1 MRLTRSIRRYV
12 AMKHLMG
19 KPFDRGTQVLQAFC
33 RYVNDVSL
41 RSVAKWHVLGFLEQS
56 VLSDVTWLLRYR
68 ILKAFFEYWMERDEL
83 EGLPMPPSRCPG
95 SPRTLVPYIYSA
107 SDLRRLIDNTGSKR
121 RPSAREFSQLAFT
134 TILLFLYGTGARINE
149 TLSLGWNDVDL
160 THGTV
165 TFRGSTTHSSLQ
177 NYENVGTPIAQANL
191 CMSFRSLRR
200 KAGIS
205 RPGDLSP
212 QPRIQDLRRTFAVH
226 CIREWLRNGNDL
238 RNMLPI
244 LGAYLGHASLT
255 STEAYLAVTPE
266 RFLPQLS
273 SLALENRNERA
284 TACGTTDAKCEVQ
297 NHRARALASGNSVR
311 RKRTHS
317 AEESI

>member
-1 MRLTRSIRRYV
+1 MRLKRAIRRYV

-19 KPFDRGTQVLQAFC
+19 KPFNRGTQVLRAFY
-33 RYVNDVSL
+33 RYLNDVSL

-56 VLSDVTWLLRYR
+56 VLSDVTWLLKYR
-68 ILKAFFEYWMERDEL
+68 ILKAFFEYWKERGEL
-83 EGLPMPPSRCPG
+83 EGLPLPSSRCPG
-95 SPRTLVPYIYSA
+95 SPRTFVPYIYSA

-165 TFRGSTTHSSLQ
+165 TFRGSTTHSARTVPIGLHLRRSLQ
-177 NYENVGTPIAQANL
+177 NYSESRAPSGGNPGTFFARENGTPIAQGNL
-191 CMSFRSLRR
+191 CRSFRILRH

-273 SLALENRNERA
+273 SLAPGNRNERA
-284 TACGTTDAKCEVQ
+284 MACGNTDAK
-297 NHRARALASGNSVR
+297 
-311 RKRTHS
+311 
-317 AEESI
+317 

>member
-1 MRLTRSIRRYV
+1 MRLKRAIRRYV

-19 KPFDRGTQVLQAFC
+19 KPFNRGTQVLRAFC
-33 RYVNDVSL
+33 RYLNDVSL

-56 VLSDVTWLLRYR
+56 VLSDVTWLLKYR
-68 ILKAFFEYWMERDEL
+68 ILKAFFEYWKERGEL
-83 EGLPMPPSRCPG
+83 EGLPLPPSRCPG
-95 SPRTLVPYIYSA
+95 SPRTFVPYIYST
-107 SDLRRLIDNTGSKR
+107 SDLRRLIDNAGSKR

-165 TFRGSTTHSSLQ
+165 TFRGSTTHSARTVPIGLHLRRSLR
-177 NYENVGTPIAQANL
+177 NYSESRAPSGDNPGTFFVRENGTPIAQANL

-226 CIREWLRNGNDL
+226 CIREWLRNGKDL

-244 LGAYLGHASLT
+244 LGAYLGHANLT

-273 SLALENRNERA
+273 SLAPGNRNERA
-284 TACGTTDAKCEVQ
+284 MACGNTDAK
-297 NHRARALASGNSVR
+297 
-311 RKRTHS
+311 
-317 AEESI
+317 